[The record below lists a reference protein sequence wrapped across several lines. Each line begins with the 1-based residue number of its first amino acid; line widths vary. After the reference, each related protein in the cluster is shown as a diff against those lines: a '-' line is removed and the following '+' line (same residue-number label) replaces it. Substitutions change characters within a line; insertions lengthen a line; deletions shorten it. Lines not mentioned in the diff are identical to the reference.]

1 MAHYDNSSWII
12 LNKRGI
18 KMNIGNKRTLFGVI
32 IIIVGLGLLLQ
43 NLFSWFSFNYA
54 WPLIIIIVGIHLMIG
69 EKK

>member
-1 MAHYDNSSWII
+1 
-12 LNKRGI
+12 
-18 KMNIGNKRTLFGVI
+18 MNIENKRTLFGVI